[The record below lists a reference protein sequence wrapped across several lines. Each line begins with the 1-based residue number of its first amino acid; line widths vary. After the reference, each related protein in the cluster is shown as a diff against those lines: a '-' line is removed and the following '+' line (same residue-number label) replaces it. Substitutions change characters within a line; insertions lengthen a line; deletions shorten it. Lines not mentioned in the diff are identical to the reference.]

1 VDEASILASKDP
13 RFKGTDAD
21 VKTIFSHVFLKTS
34 VADAKLVEN
43 AEAEAT
49 VRGARL
55 RVMWFVSHVFYHCR
69 RVF

>member
-43 AEAEAT
+43 AEVEAT
-49 VRGARL
+49 VRGTRL
-55 RVMWFVSHVFYHCR
+55 HVMWCVSHVSYHCR

>member
-1 VDEASILASKDP
+1 VDDASILASDDP

-21 VKTIFSHVFLKTS
+21 VKNIFSHVFLKTS

-43 AEAEAT
+43 AEVEAT
-49 VRGARL
+49 VRGTRL
-55 RVMWFVSHVFYHCR
+55 RVMWCVSHVSYLCR

>member
-1 VDEASILASKDP
+1 VDEASILASDDP
-13 RFKGTDAD
+13 RFNGTDAD

-43 AEAEAT
+43 AEVEAT
-49 VRGARL
+49 VRGTRL
-55 RVMWFVSHVFYHCR
+55 HVMWCVSHVSYLCR